1 MMASQEPISPYLIAQ
16 LKRGSEVAFR
26 KIYEQLHVK
35 VYRFVFALL
44 KDTCQ
49 SEEILQE
56 TFVSLWLN
64 RQKLNEE
71 LPLYPYLYLTARR
84 LTIDAFR
91 KVSSEDHFKERLQF
105 VQSVSTNE
113 TEEQILMA
121 DLQGLTKEAINLLP
135 QQQRIIFQLSRMEH
149 LSYDEIAAQLNIS
162 RNTVRNHLVSALK
175 TLRAHFIKHDI
186 TYLFFIF
193 FLLH

>member
-1 MMASQEPISPYLIAQ
+1 MASYEPIAPYLIAQ
-16 LKRGSEVAFR
+16 LKLGSEAAFR
-26 KIYEQLHVK
+26 KIYEQLHLK
-35 VYRFVFALL
+35 IYRFIFALL
-44 KDTCQ
+44 KDSCQ

-56 TFVSLWLN
+56 TFVSLWVN

-91 KVSSEDHFKERLQF
+91 KVSSEHHFKERLQF
-105 VQSVSTNE
+105 VQSESTNE
-113 TEEQILMA
+113 TEEQILMI
-121 DLQGLTKEAINLLP
+121 DLQNLTKEVINLLP
-135 QQQRIIFQLSRMEH
+135 QQQRIIFQLSRVEN
-149 LSYDEIAAQLNIS
+149 LSYDEIALQLNIS

-186 TYLFFIF
+186 TLFFIF

>member
-1 MMASQEPISPYLIAQ
+1 MASQEPIAPYLIAQ
-16 LKRGSEVAFR
+16 LQLGSEAAFR
-26 KIYEQLHVK
+26 KIYEQLHLK
-35 VYRFVFALL
+35 VYRFIFALL
-44 KDTCQ
+44 KDSCQ

-64 RQKLNEE
+64 REKLNVE

-91 KVSSEDHFKERLQF
+91 KVNTEYQFKERLQF
-105 VQSVSTNE
+105 LQSESTNE
-113 TEEQILMA
+113 TEEQILMV

-149 LSYDEIAAQLNIS
+149 LSYDEIATQLNIS

-175 TLRAHFIKHDI
+175 TLKAHFIKHDI